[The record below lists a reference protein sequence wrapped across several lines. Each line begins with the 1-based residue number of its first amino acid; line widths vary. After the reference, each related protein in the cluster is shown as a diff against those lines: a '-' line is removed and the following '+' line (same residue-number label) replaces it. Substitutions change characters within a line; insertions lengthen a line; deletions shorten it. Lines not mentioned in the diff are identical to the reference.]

1 MMNLRQQPL
10 FVLSVAAAALGYF
23 VDLYDIVIFGVVRV
37 SSLTELGLTGQD
49 NTDWGVAL
57 LNLQMIGMLL
67 GGFFWGVVGDRMG
80 RRFALLA
87 TITLY
92 SLANLANAFVVNVE
106 QYAVLRFLAGV
117 GLAGEL
123 GAGVTLVSEL
133 LPRHLRGY
141 GTTVI
146 AVLGLLGALTAS
158 YVGAELH
165 WRMAYLAGGVMG
177 FLVLGMRWIVLRE
190 SAMFEEQKSQ
200 ALRQG
205 DLRLLFGRWPTLL
218 KFAAVTAI
226 GVPIWYI
233 SALFV
238 NLAPEYGRALGFAE
252 PLTVAAVLRYQAL
265 GLAIGSGASGLLSEW
280 MQSRKKILYLCFS
293 LLLALVLALM
303 NSGSVESYCLLMFAI
318 GLAQGYWTAFIIMAA
333 EQFGTNIRATV
344 STSVPNIVRAMT
356 VPVTLSVLAL
366 WPLLGLV
373 PATLLVG
380 AVVFGLAY
388 LALYGLRETY
398 GKDLNYTER

>member
-1 MMNLRQQPL
+1 MNLRQQPL

-57 LNLQMIGMLL
+57 LNLQMIGMLI
-67 GGFFWGVVGDRMG
+67 GGFFWGVAGDRMG

-200 ALRQG
+200 DLRQG

-238 NLAPEYGRALGFAE
+238 NLAPEYGRALGFEE

-293 LLLALVLALM
+293 LLLALVLMLM
-303 NSGSVESYCLLMFAI
+303 NSSSVEAYCLLMFAV
-318 GLAQGYWTAFIIMAA
+318 GLAQGYWTAFIILAA

>member
-1 MMNLRQQPL
+1 MNLRQQPL

-37 SSLTELGLTGQD
+37 SSLTELGITGQD

-57 LNLQMIGMLL
+57 LNLQMIGMLI

-133 LPRHLRGY
+133 LPKHLRGY

-200 ALRQG
+200 DLRQG

-293 LLLALVLALM
+293 LLLALVLMLM
-303 NSGSVESYCLLMFAI
+303 NSGTAQAYCLLMFAV

-344 STSVPNIVRAMT
+344 STSVPNLVRAMT